1 MKKNKILILVFI
13 VTLIFSFSKINT
25 IFGVDPDLPQW
36 QVGNWWKLNIEI
48 SGEVNSV
55 GTTTYTIVGNN
66 VDIVQNGQNYN
77 CYQINAIGTG
87 TIFGDIDGTRIGGT
101 WTLTERHY
109 YTKSEQSWVGFYSTY
124 EDTISVNDNSGITPI
139 STVQDEF
146 SSKTILDI
154 TFNPPFEANKGYP
167 LTVGE
172 SWSAATIE
180 TIKKETTINGD
191 TESSTE
197 NEAYSKTFLVLQKET
212 ITIAIGET
220 DAYII
225 KRTDPDGAYAE
236 IFYSP
241 EVGFDV
247 KQIEYDSTGT
257 IQTSMEL
264 LSYEYQSIGDNSNL
278 LATGKFTII
287 VMVLVISA
295 IVAIYILK
303 KKMKSQ
309 NDVVMRKL
317 LR

>member
-1 MKKNKILILVFI
+1 MFI

-55 GTTTYTIVGNN
+55 GTTTYTIVGKN

-172 SWSAATIE
+172 SWSAATTE

-212 ITIAIGET
+212 ISTAIGET

-264 LSYEYQSIGDNSNL
+264 LSYEYQSIGDNSNF
-278 LATGKFTII
+278 LATGTFTII

-317 LR
+317 LG

>member
-1 MKKNKILILVFI
+1 M
-13 VTLIFSFSKINT
+13 TLIFSFSKINT
-25 IFGVDPDLPQW
+25 SFGVDTDLPQW

-66 VDIVQNGQNYN
+66 VDIVQNGQNFN
-77 CYQINAIGTG
+77 CYQIDAIGSG

-101 WTLTERHY
+101 WILTERHY
-109 YTKSEQSWVGFYSTY
+109 YTKFEQSWVGFYSTY
-124 EDTISVNDNSGITPI
+124 EDTISVIDNSGVTPI
-139 STVQDEF
+139 STVQDEI

-154 TFNPPFEANKGYP
+154 TFNPPFEANKGFP

-172 SWSAATIE
+172 SWSATTTE
-180 TIKKETTINGD
+180 TIKKETTINGN

-197 NEAYSKTFLVLQKET
+197 NEAYTKTFLVLQKET
-212 ITIAIGET
+212 ITTSIGET

-241 EVGFDV
+241 EMGFDV
-247 KQIEYDSTGT
+247 KQIEYDSTGK
-257 IQTSMEL
+257 IQTFMEL

-278 LATGKFTII
+278 LATGTFTIMII
-287 VMVLVISA
+287 VIILMISA
-295 IVAIYILK
+295 IVTIYILK
-303 KKMKSQ
+303 KKMKRQ
-309 NDVVMRKL
+309 NDVVMRNL

>member
-1 MKKNKILILVFI
+1 VFI

-101 WTLTERHY
+101 WRLTERHY

-154 TFNPPFEANKGYP
+154 TFNPPFEANKGFP

-172 SWSAATIE
+172 SWSAATTE

-212 ITIAIGET
+212 ISTAIGET

-264 LSYEYQSIGDNSNL
+264 LSYEYQSIGDNSNF
-278 LATGKFTII
+278 LATGTFTII

-317 LR
+317 LG